1 MAESIR
7 AGAGESS
14 AAPTARRLAVLLFG
28 VGILHFRTPRPFD
41 SVIPARLPGRPRL
54 YTHGSGVAELVVA
67 TALVTPRTR
76 RRAGRWAAWLF
87 LAIFPAN
94 VQMAVDW
101 LRNDRI
107 PASLKAVALARLP
120 LQIPLV
126 LAARKVHRA
135 GNGRHWARP
144 PVEPREPAARC
155 PDTRDD
161 GRVRTRYHD
170 HLEQLADQLRVM
182 CARNREAIAMAT
194 EALLGADLE
203 LAERTIDYCAETVAM
218 REDTEHAAMTLLAL
232 EAPVAGE
239 LRRVVTALQLVDDLT
254 RMSALT
260 EHIARAARRRHP
272 ADAVPEP
279 VRTLVTHMG
288 ETAVDLADAAV
299 GVLTT
304 ADPGDAADLDA
315 RDDTMD
321 DLHRDLLAAI
331 LADEWDNGTAAAV
344 DVTLL
349 GRYYERFA
357 DHAVEVGRRT
367 LYMTTGHRPDDTPAH
382 SG

>member
-1 MAESIR
+1 M
-7 AGAGESS
+7 
-14 AAPTARRLAVLLFG
+14 
-28 VGILHFRTPRPFD
+28 
-41 SVIPARLPGRPRL
+41 
-54 YTHGSGVAELVVA
+54 
-67 TALVTPRTR
+67 
-76 RRAGRWAAWLF
+76 
-87 LAIFPAN
+87 
-94 VQMAVDW
+94 
-101 LRNDRI
+101 
-107 PASLKAVALARLP
+107 
-120 LQIPLV
+120 
-126 LAARKVHRA
+126 
-135 GNGRHWARP
+135 
-144 PVEPREPAARC
+144 
-155 PDTRDD
+155 
-161 GRVRTRYHD
+161 RTRYHD
-170 HLEQLADQLRVM
+170 HLEQLAGQLRVM

-194 EALLGADLE
+194 DALLGADLE

-218 REDTEHAAMTLLAL
+218 REDTEHAAVTLLAL

-239 LRRVVTALQLVDDLT
+239 LRRVVTALRLVDDLT
-254 RMSALT
+254 RMSTLT
-260 EHIARAARRRHP
+260 EHIARTARRRHP

-279 VRTLVTHMG
+279 VRELVSHMG

-331 LADEWDNGTAAAV
+331 LAEGWDNGTAAAV

-367 LYMTTGHRPDDTPAH
+367 LYMTTGRRPEDTALP